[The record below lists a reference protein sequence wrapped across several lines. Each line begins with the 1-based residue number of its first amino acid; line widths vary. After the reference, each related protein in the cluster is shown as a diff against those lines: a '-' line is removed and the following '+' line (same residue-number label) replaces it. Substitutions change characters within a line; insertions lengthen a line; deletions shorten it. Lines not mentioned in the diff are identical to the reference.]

1 MIKVLEIQETRDTPK
16 VLFDAN
22 KSQFEIKGNSLPENT
37 EVFFAPI
44 FDWIEEY
51 QKNPND
57 TTVFVCELDYFNSSS
72 AKIFYEI
79 FLEFEKISKTGKQV
93 IIKWIYESDDK
104 LIEEKGSEYQSILS
118 VPFEMVTK

>member
-22 KSQFEIKGNSLPENT
+22 NNQFVIKGNSLPENT

-57 TTVFVCELDYFNSSS
+57 STVLVCELEYFNSST
-72 AKIFYEI
+72 AKMLYEI
-79 FLEFEKISKTGKQV
+79 FFELEKIAKTGKKV
-93 IIKWIYESDDK
+93 KVEWVYESDDK
-104 LIEEKGSEYQSILS
+104 LIEEKGSEYQSVVSI
-118 VPFEMVTK
+118 PFEMLEK